1 MRFTLL
7 PLVVTITF
15 PGFPAA
21 TAVGQDVPTFQV
33 APTCRAESD
42 ANKATNEACLADERV
57 ARERLVAQWRQFTT
71 VQKHRCLAAST
82 DIAGMR
88 SYVELLT
95 CLQLAKDADS
105 LPAVD
110 KQ

>member
-7 PLVVTITF
+7 RLVVTLTF

-21 TAVGQDVPTFQV
+21 TAVGQDVPTFEI

-42 ANKATNEACLADERV
+42 GNKATNEACLADERD
-57 ARERLVAQWRQFTT
+57 ARERLVTQWQQFAT
-71 VQKHRCLAAST
+71 VEKHRCIAAST
-82 DIAGMR
+82 DIAGTR

-105 LPAVD
+105 LPAAD

>member
-7 PLVVTITF
+7 LLVVTITF

-21 TAVGQDVPTFQV
+21 TAVGQDVPTFPV

-42 ANKATNEACLADERV
+42 GNTTTTKACQADERD
-57 ARERLVAQWRQFTT
+57 AREQLVTQWGQFAG
-71 VQKHRCLAAST
+71 VDKQRCIAAST
-82 DIAGMR
+82 DVAGMR

-105 LPAVD
+105 LPAAD